1 MDFKPIETQEQFD
14 EAIKERLARENK
26 KYEGWTSPDK
36 LQEIKDGY
44 EENANKK
51 FEGYTSPEDLQIM
64 KNDYESQIETV
75 KNENTS
81 LKASQLRSKVANE
94 FKLPTEMASRLQ
106 GATEEELRAD
116 AKTLAE
122 LVSTNKTV
130 VLPLH
135 GGSTGGST
143 DKNAAVKE
151 LLSQFKD

>member
-94 FKLPTEMASRLQ
+94 FKLPTEMASRLH

-135 GGSTGGST
+135 DGSGGNT
-143 DKNAAVKE
+143 DKNAAIKG